1 MLKIVYGDPHDDA
14 LLSGKD
20 ALVLP
25 AEETL
30 REGMGIR
37 PLPGKRNGGPVILSV
52 RGSGNLPADAGEEE
66 RKAFLCRLYRSLCR
80 AIEEKGYRDV
90 LLSPLG
96 IGPHSSHEEAALTIV
111 SELNVFYQNRQDIQI
126 TLCVPSEEVAEIY
139 LECLRRIKRP
149 DLRAL
154 LGIAIDHYVDKNPTI
169 SLQNLR
175 QTFPWINASLAEEEA
190 VSWVERGLMVR
201 EGDVLRRTEI
211 RPNAK
216 LLFLDIDGVL
226 NHVKGDAPIDTDCLR
241 NLKKVVDATGAEIIL
256 ISSWRLGWFKDD
268 KSHQSDDANYLDSR
282 LAEVGLSIMD
292 KASIHMGTRTYAIAD
307 WVMRTNAS
315 FFAILDDEGW
325 QYQDGP
331 LADHLIATEYLNGGL
346 TEELAERAIGSL
358 NR

>member
-1 MLKIVYGDPHDDA
+1 MLKIVFGDIYDSA
-14 LLSGKD
+14 LCEGKD
-20 ALVLP
+20 ALILP

-30 REGMGIR
+30 RQGMGIR
-37 PLPGKRNGGPVILSV
+37 PLPGKRSAAPVVLAV
-52 RGSGNLPADAGEEE
+52 RGSGALPAGSSANEAQ
-66 RKAFLCRLYRSLCR
+66 AFLSRLYRSLAK
-80 AIEEKGYRDV
+80 AIEGKGYRDV

-96 IGPHSSHEEAALTIV
+96 VGGALLHQDAAPTIV
-111 SELNVFYQNRQDIQI
+111 TELNDFCLDHPDIHV
-126 TLCVPSEEVAEIY
+126 TLCLPSEEVAEIY
-139 LECLRRIKRP
+139 LECFQRIKRP

-175 QTFPWINASLAEEEA
+175 QTFPWINVSLAEEEA

-256 ISSWRLGWFKDD
+256 ISSWRLGWSKDD
-268 KSHQSDDANYLDSR
+268 KSHQSDDADYLDSR
-282 LAEVGLSIMD
+282 LAVVGLSVMD
-292 KASIHMGTRTYAIAD
+292 KASIHTGTRTYAVAD
-307 WVMRTNAS
+307 WVMRTDAS
-315 FFAILDDEGW
+315 SFAILDDEGW

-331 LADHLIATEYLNGGL
+331 LADHLVATEYLNGGL
-346 TEELAERAIGSL
+346 TEELAERAIGLL